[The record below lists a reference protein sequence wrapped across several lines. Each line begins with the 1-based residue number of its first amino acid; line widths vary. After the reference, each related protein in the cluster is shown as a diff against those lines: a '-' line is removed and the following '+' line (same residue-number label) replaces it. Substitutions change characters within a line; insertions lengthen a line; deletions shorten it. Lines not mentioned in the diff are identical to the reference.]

1 MYAVHETGQSR
12 YHSPSNQNAGNPDA
26 GSDSVQHEIAGNFK
40 EEITDKENPKDQ
52 SELLASDGQ
61 LFVHRQRG
69 KPNVDAVEEGN
80 DVKKKNERNDP
91 NLHFPNGFRFY
102 RDRGGCE
109 AASQARLRGRV

>member
-1 MYAVHETGQSR
+1 ML
-12 YHSPSNQNAGNPDA
+12 
-26 GSDSVQHEIAGNFK
+26 AGNFK

-91 NLHFPNGFRFY
+91 NLHFPNGFPTC
-102 RDRGGCE
+102 RGPG
-109 AASQARLRGRV
+109 AHRLPRLYAPNGNYSSVSAQL

>member
-1 MYAVHETGQSR
+1 ML
-12 YHSPSNQNAGNPDA
+12 
-26 GSDSVQHEIAGNFK
+26 AGNFK
-40 EEITDKENPKDQ
+40 QEITDKENPKDQ

-91 NLHFPNGFRFY
+91 NLHLRMVFVSI
-102 RDRGGCE
+102 E
-109 AASQARLRGRV
+109 IEVLARPGESSS